1 MPATDQSAESTGR
14 RLRWREV
21 EVVETA
27 PETPRATTLVLDV
40 PGWPGHLAGQHVDV
54 RLTAEDGYQA
64 QRSYSIASPPKAP
77 RLALTVERLEGGE
90 VSPWLADEARPGDRF
105 ELRGPIGGYFT
116 WSVAMSRPL
125 MLVAGGS
132 GVVPLMAMLR
142 HRAASGDA
150 GRAVHARLL
159 YSARAVADII
169 YHQELQR
176 LSVEPGGPEI
186 NLTLTRE
193 RPPDGWKG
201 FDRRIDAPMLAAAGV
216 APEMDPDVFVCG
228 PTPMVEAVA
237 NALVGLG
244 YEPARIRT
252 ERFGP
257 TGEG

>member
-1 MPATDQSAESTGR
+1 MPATEAALRPPAGALPWRSA
-14 RLRWREV
+14 
-21 EVVETA
+21 EVVERVA
-27 PETPRATTLVLDV
+27 ETRRATTLVLDV

-125 MLVAGGS
+125 MLVGGGS

-176 LSVEPGGPEI
+176 LSAEPGGPEI
-186 NLTLTRE
+186 TFTLTRE

-216 APEMDPDVFVCG
+216 SPEMDPDVYVCG

-244 YEPARIRT
+244 HEPARIRT

>member
-1 MPATDQSAESTGR
+1 MPATEAALRPPAGAGGR
-14 RLRWREV
+14 RLAWRLA
-21 EVVETA
+21 EVVERVA
-27 PETPRATTLVLDV
+27 ETRRATTLVLDV
-40 PGWPGHLAGQHVDV
+40 PCWPGHLAGQHVDV

-159 YSARAVADII
+159 YSARS
-169 YHQELQR
+169 R
-176 LSVEPGGPEI
+176 TSS
-186 NLTLTRE
+186 TTRSCSGSAWN
-193 RPPDGWKG
+193 RA
-201 FDRRIDAPMLAAAGV
+201 DRRS
-216 APEMDPDVFVCG
+216 
-228 PTPMVEAVA
+228 T
-237 NALVGLG
+237 
-244 YEPARIRT
+244 
-252 ERFGP
+252 
-257 TGEG
+257 

>member
-1 MPATDQSAESTGR
+1 
-14 RLRWREV
+14 
-21 EVVETA
+21 
-27 PETPRATTLVLDV
+27 
-40 PGWPGHLAGQHVDV
+40 
-54 RLTAEDGYQA
+54 
-64 QRSYSIASPPKAP
+64 
-77 RLALTVERLEGGE
+77 
-90 VSPWLADEARPGDRF
+90 VSPWLAGEARPGDRF

-116 WSVAMSRPL
+116 WSVAMSGPL

-159 YSARAVADII
+159 YTARAVADII

-176 LSVEPGGPEI
+176 LSLEPGGPEI

-244 YEPARIRT
+244 HEPARIRT

>member
-1 MPATDQSAESTGR
+1 M
-14 RLRWREV
+14 
-21 EVVETA
+21 
-27 PETPRATTLVLDV
+27 
-40 PGWPGHLAGQHVDV
+40 
-54 RLTAEDGYQA
+54 
-64 QRSYSIASPPKAP
+64 
-77 RLALTVERLEGGE
+77 
-90 VSPWLADEARPGDRF
+90 SPWLADEARPGDRF

-116 WSVAMSRPL
+116 WSVAEPSAH
-125 MLVAGGS
+125 AGRGRL
-132 GVVPLMAMLR
+132 GVVPLMAILR

-159 YSARAVADII
+159 YSARTVADII

-176 LSVEPGGPEI
+176 LSAEPGGPEVS
-186 NLTLTRE
+186 LTLTRE
-193 RPPDGWKG
+193 QPPDGWKG

-237 NALVGLG
+237 DALVGLG
-244 YEPARIRT
+244 HEPARIRT